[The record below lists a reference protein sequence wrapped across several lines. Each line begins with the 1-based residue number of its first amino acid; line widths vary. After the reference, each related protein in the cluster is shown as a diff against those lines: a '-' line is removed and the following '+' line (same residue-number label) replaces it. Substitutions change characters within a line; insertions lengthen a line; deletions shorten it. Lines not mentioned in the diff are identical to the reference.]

1 MTAVKRCPRCG
12 QVKLASEFYRRQRT
26 RLSAYCRA
34 CQQAAARAAR
44 RRRRRDPI
52 AVDQLRAVDRTR
64 QRRHRHLGGQDR
76 SGGDAA

>member
-12 QVKLASEFYRRQRT
+12 QVKPASEFYRRQQT
-26 RLSAYCRA
+26 RLSSYCRS
-34 CQQAAARAAR
+34 CQRAAARATR
-44 RRRRRDPI
+44 RRRRQDQV

-64 QRRHRHLGGQDR
+64 RRRYRHLGGQNP

>member
-12 QVKLASEFYRRQRT
+12 QVKSAGEFYRRQRT

-44 RRRRRDPI
+44 RRRRQDQ
-52 AVDQLRAVDRTR
+52 AAEQLRAVERTR
-64 QRRHRHLGGQDR
+64 QRRHRHPGGQDP